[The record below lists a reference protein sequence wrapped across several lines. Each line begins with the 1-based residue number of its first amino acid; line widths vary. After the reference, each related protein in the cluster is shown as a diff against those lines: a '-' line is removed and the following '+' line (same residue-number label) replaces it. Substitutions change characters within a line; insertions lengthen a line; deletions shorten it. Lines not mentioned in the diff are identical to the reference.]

1 MDTLLFAATL
11 ALVLSLVA
19 VSQLV
24 IDRRSKT
31 RELEAVTAELKSR
44 EQRPAI
50 IAHEIRTPLA
60 LVRGA
65 AELLAEQTPG
75 PLNERQ
81 AGFVET
87 ITENV
92 QQVIDIAENF
102 ISQVRLDDNPG
113 LQSLE
118 LVDVR
123 DVVYEAARQMRR
135 ITSVPIRVDA
145 RGGAVSIF
153 TEPQLIRQL
162 VWNLVNNAI
171 RHAGDGVAVTV
182 RVTPSED
189 GGLLLAVGDTGT
201 GMSQDDLESLFTPFA
216 TGSSRRPGSG
226 IGMLVTKKIVEAHGG
241 SIMVDSESGYGTAI
255 LVSLPRSAE
264 TR

>member
-1 MDTLLFAATL
+1 MELLIVLTV
-11 ALVLSLVA
+11 ALV
-19 VSQLV
+19 VSSSAIVWLWR
-24 IDRRSKT
+24 DRRANRAESA
-31 RELEAVTAELKSR
+31 RLAAELAAR
-44 EQRPAI
+44 EKRPAI

-81 AGFVET
+81 VGFVET

-102 ISQVRLDDNPG
+102 ISQVRLDDNPT
-113 LQSLE
+113 LHTHE

-123 DVVYEAARQMRR
+123 EVVYEAARDMRR

-145 RGGAVSIF
+145 RGGMVPIY
-153 TEPQLIRQL
+153 TEPHLIRQL

-171 RHAGDGVAVTV
+171 RHAGDGVTV
-182 RVTPSED
+182 MVRITPGDD
-189 GGLLLAVGDTGT
+189 GGALLSVGDTGS
-201 GMSQDDLESLFTPFA
+201 GMSERDLESLFTPFA

-226 IGMLVTKKIVEAHGG
+226 IGMLVTRKIVEAHGG
-241 SIMVDSESGYGTAI
+241 NIMVDSEEGYGTAI
-255 LVSLPRSAE
+255 LVSLPRGEE

>member
-1 MDTLLFAATL
+1 MEALLITLTVL
-11 ALVLSLVA
+11 LVLSLA
-19 VSQLV
+19 VVLRLAA
-24 IDRRSKT
+24 DRQKQAAEIG
-31 RELEAVTAELKSR
+31 ELRTALESR
-44 EQRPAI
+44 EKRPAI

-65 AELLAEQTPG
+65 AELLAEQSPG

-81 AGFVET
+81 VDFVET

-102 ISQVRLDDNPG
+102 ISQVRLDDNPN
-113 LQSLE
+113 LQALT

-123 DVVYEAARQMRR
+123 EVVYEAAREMRR

-145 RGGAVSIF
+145 RGGIVPIY

-171 RHAGDGVAVTV
+171 RHAGDGVAVMV

-189 GGLLLAVGDTGT
+189 GGVLLSIGDTGS
-201 GMSQDDLESLFTPFA
+201 GMSEKDLESLFTPFA

-226 IGMLVTKKIVEAHGG
+226 IGMLVTRKIVEAHGG
-241 SIMVDSESGYGTAI
+241 SIMVDSESGFGTAV
-255 LVSLPRSAE
+255 LVSLPRGGAAQ
-264 TR
+264 

>member
-1 MDTLLFAATL
+1 MTLLVATSS
-11 ALVLSLVA
+11 AVLVLLAQRKRQRAEIAALS
-19 VSQLV
+19 
-24 IDRRSKT
+24 
-31 RELEAVTAELKSR
+31 RELKARQK
-44 EQRPAI
+44 RPAI
-50 IAHEIRTPLA
+50 ISHEIRTPLA

-81 AGFVET
+81 VDFVET

-102 ISQVRLDDNPG
+102 ISQVRLEDDPSI
-113 LQSLE
+113 QTYE

-123 DVVYEAARQMRR
+123 GVVYDAAREMRR

-145 RGGAVSIF
+145 RGGLVPIY

-171 RHAGDGVAVTV
+171 RHAGEGVAVIV
-182 RVTPSED
+182 RITPSED
-189 GGLLLAVGDTGT
+189 GGALLSVGDTGA
-201 GMSQDDLESLFTPFA
+201 GMSEADLESLFTPFA

-226 IGMLVTKKIVEAHGG
+226 IGMLVTRKIVEAHGG
-241 SIMVDSESGYGTAI
+241 TIMVDSEEGCGTAV
-255 LVSLPRSAE
+255 LVSLPRGRGDES
-264 TR
+264 